1 MPIIS
6 SGDLSL
12 INGNSFHDEW
22 DRRGET
28 AVRDGSNDPQ
38 RTAFSDAFDA
48 LESGLPITSADP
60 DCGESNPEHELI
72 QFPREAPALRAGPP
86 STEMRVPFVAAV
98 LVIGFCLAIGGAM
111 ARLVFHERVMKIT
124 VSRTAS
130 R

>member
-22 DRRGET
+22 DRRGE
-28 AVRDGSNDPQ
+28 AGVRDVSNDPQ

-48 LESGLPITSADP
+48 LESGLPITSVEP
-60 DCGESNPEHELI
+60 DFGESNPEHELI
-72 QFPREAPALRAGPP
+72 QFPREAPALRAARPA
-86 STEMRVPFVAAV
+86 TAMRVPFLAAAV
-98 LVIGFCLAIGGAM
+98 VIGFCVAIGGAL
-111 ARLVFHERVMKIT
+111 AVLVFHERVMNIT
-124 VSRTAS
+124 ASRTAS